1 MTELADEEALLVHA
15 FRCAAAALTDA
26 RRAAW
31 SDVQRTVGHLAR
43 PGQHDEAVRAF
54 GAVMR
59 IVGGEARTNVR
70 FHVPRCPCLGRDEAV
85 FLALC
90 RQLNAGRSAQARVT
104 AQTLIHDR
112 AITRLLRGCTA
123 FLRRIDGLPAT
134 EGDAFSA
141 APKQPER
148 ANGARL
154 H

>member
-1 MTELADEEALLVHA
+1 MSELDEREALLVHA
-15 FRCAAAALTDA
+15 FRCAAAALTHS

-31 SDVQRTVGHLAR
+31 SDVRHTVGRLAR
-43 PGQHDEAVRAF
+43 PGQRDEAVGAF

-90 RQLNAGRSAQARVT
+90 RQVNAGESGRARAT

-112 AITRLLRGCTA
+112 AITRLLRTCTA

-134 EGDAFSA
+134 EGDAFSV

-148 ANGARL
+148 PKRARL